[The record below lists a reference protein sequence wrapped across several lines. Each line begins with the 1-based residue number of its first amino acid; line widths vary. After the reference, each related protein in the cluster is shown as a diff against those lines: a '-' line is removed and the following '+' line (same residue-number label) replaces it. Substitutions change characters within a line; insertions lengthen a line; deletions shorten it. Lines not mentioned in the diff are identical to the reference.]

1 MNIKKKS
8 EQKATA
14 TTSTSVTTATTAAT
28 TAETATATARAR
40 GGKLKP
46 EQQFRCLASTI
57 FFRGKQP
64 TAQKDFL
71 DKELV
76 GDVSVSGFTIV
87 VVVAFETPKN

>member
-1 MNIKKKS
+1 MIVKKRS
-8 EQKATA
+8 EQIAA
-14 TTSTSVTTATTAAT
+14 ATTATTATTVT
-28 TAETATATARAR
+28 TAETATARAR
-40 GGKLKP
+40 GGKWKP

-57 FFRGKQP
+57 FFRRKQP

-87 VVVAFETPKN
+87 VVVAFETPKKLK